1 MIENGNTKGHGQT
14 VGGNGDDAPPPTIQR
29 HSDDGFNTRNATA
42 SMSQKTLTFANRIS
56 ELFYDVNQPQLAMH
70 MHRPDVLHQYSLD
83 ALETMMSVK
92 ETMKALQQLSD
103 LKRDDPMAYNRL
115 ILETPHDCDMCNTR
129 HIDGDLCDPT
139 TCEHD
144 YDSDKAD
151 DGWMVCIYC
160 HDEQPDDYDGDD
172 Y

>member
-1 MIENGNTKGHGQT
+1 M
-14 VGGNGDDAPPPTIQR
+14 GGNGDDAPPPTIQR

-42 SMSQKTLTFANRIS
+42 SMSTKKTLTFANRIS
-56 ELFYDVNQPQLAMH
+56 ELFYDVNQQTLAMH
-70 MHRPDVLHQYSLD
+70 MHRPDVLHQFSLD

-129 HIDGDLCDPT
+129 HIDGEPCDPT

-144 YDSDKAD
+144 YDSSDGD

-160 HDEQPDDYDGDD
+160 GDEQPDDNDEWDD

>member
-1 MIENGNTKGHGQT
+1 
-14 VGGNGDDAPPPTIQR
+14 
-29 HSDDGFNTRNATA
+29 
-42 SMSQKTLTFANRIS
+42 MSQKTPTYVNRIVD
-56 ELFYDVNQPQLAMH
+56 LFYDVNQPQLAMH
-70 MHRPDVLHQYSLD
+70 MHRPDVMHQYSLD

-103 LKRDDPMAYNRL
+103 LKRDDPKAYALYTNQHL
-115 ILETPHDCDMCNTR
+115 CDMCNTI
-129 HIDGDLCDPT
+129 HVDGEPCDPT

-144 YDSDKAD
+144 YDSCKGD

-160 HDEQPDDYDGDD
+160 DDEQPDDYDGDD